1 LAAKLSRE
9 IKSRT
14 AKMVSRIQ
22 QLFNKKKLTLVMCL
36 VQSVGLAIW
45 ANSAQAA
52 ENIAVLDLIAK
63 NGLTQA

>member
-1 LAAKLSRE
+1 
-9 IKSRT
+9 
-14 AKMVSRIQ
+14 MVSRIQ